1 MSRIQVVHNSFEEFY
16 RSPFGAAVVGEKIT
30 VRIKV
35 CSSQKPEQVI
45 LYIEDDFSSEEEEI
59 IMNKLSIEDK
69 KLIVEELSAEEES
82 IDSSVNSSANK
93 YTYKPGDQSRKS
105 LDCEYIYQAQ
115 FRTGDTPGLRFYYF
129 QIDINGEKKYYCK
142 SKDGTGGEGRVIEK
156 PENKYQITVYSDK
169 TNCPLWFP
177 DSIVYQI
184 FVDRFFN
191 GSPDDEVLNPKRN
204 CLLHSH
210 WSNDPLYIKNEEGHV
225 IRWDFFGG
233 NLIGVR
239 KKLDYLKRLGISTIY
254 FNPIFKAVSNHKYD
268 TGDYHQ
274 IDEMFGDNKIFAE
287 LVKEAEELGISIIL
301 DGVFSHTGSDSIYF
315 NRYGNYDSIG
325 AYQSKDSP
333 YYSWYR
339 FDEHP
344 DDYESWWGVSDLP
357 NVNELEKSYQDFII
371 YNEDS
376 VLNYWMDMGIK
387 GWRLDV
393 VDELPAQ
400 FLKNFKSQLRNKD
413 NESILIG
420 EVWEDVSNKC
430 SYDKRREYFL
440 GEELDSATNYP
451 FRKTLIDF
459 ITGQIDS
466 ECVHKRLMTL
476 AENYPKFNF
485 YSALNL
491 LGTHDV
497 PRILTEL
504 GRDIKEKPLAVK
516 RLKLLSL
523 WQMTFPG
530 VPCIYYGD
538 EAGLE
543 GETDPDNRRTYPW
556 GNENQELLN
565 WYHEVIKLRNEYDI
579 FKTGEWHSFY
589 LNKDIYGYKRSIND
603 NKDVFAQ
610 ERQNNTAVVLLNR
623 SINQSHE
630 LDINFKDWFK
640 DSENIN
646 DYFQDK
652 KENIGSE
659 NKKIRIEPLTAKVY
673 LEKCQENSI

>member
-1 MSRIQVVHNSFEEFY
+1 MPRLQIVHDSFEEFY
-16 RSPFGAAVVGEKIT
+16 RSPFGAAVVGDKIT
-30 VRIKV
+30 IRLKV
-35 CSSQKPEQVI
+35 CSSQRPEKVI
-45 LYIEDDFSSEEEEI
+45 LHIEDDLSSEETTT
-59 IMNKLSIEDK
+59 IMN
-69 KLIVEELSAEEES
+69 ELSSDEKEQISDELSNGENNRGDSTEES
-82 IDSSVNSSANK
+82 GEVF
-93 YTYKPGDQSRKS
+93 TYEQRDQENDR
-105 LDCEYIYQAQ
+105 LNCEYIYQAQ
-115 FRTGDTPGLRFYYF
+115 INTGETPGLKFYYF

-142 SKDGTGGEGRVIEK
+142 SKDGTGGEGRVTEE
-156 PENKYQITVYSDK
+156 PENKYQITVYSNDM
-169 TNCPLWFP
+169 NRPLWFP

-191 GSPDDEVLNPKRN
+191 GNPDNEVLNPKRN
-204 CLLHSH
+204 CLIQSH
-210 WSNDPLYIKNEEGHV
+210 WNNDPLYIKNEEGHV

-239 KKLDYLKRLGISTIY
+239 KKLAYLKKLGISTIY

-274 IDEMFGDNKIFAE
+274 IDEMFGNNQIFAE
-287 LVKEAEELGISIIL
+287 LVQEAEEIGISIIL

-315 NRYGNYDSIG
+315 NRYGNYESTG

-339 FDEHP
+339 FNEHP

-376 VLNYWMDMGIK
+376 VLNFWLDMGIK

-393 VDELPAQ
+393 VDELPPQ
-400 FLKNFKSQLRNKD
+400 FLKNFKRQMRSKN

-420 EVWEDVSNKC
+420 EVWEDASNKS
-430 SYDKRREYFL
+430 SYDRRREYFL
-440 GEELDSATNYP
+440 GKELDSATNYP
-451 FRKTLIDF
+451 FRKTLIEF
-459 ITGQIDS
+459 ISGQIDS
-466 ECVHKRLMTL
+466 EFVHKRLMTL
-476 AENYPKFNF
+476 AENYPKYNF

-504 GRDIKEKPLAVK
+504 GRDLKEKSLAVK

-538 EAGLE
+538 EVGLE
-543 GETDPDNRRTYPW
+543 GESDPDNRRTYPW
-556 GNENQELLN
+556 GNENQELLD
-565 WYHEVIKLRNEYDI
+565 WYHQIIKLRNNYDI
-579 FKTGEWHSFY
+579 FKTGKWRSFY
-589 LNKDIYGYKRSIND
+589 LNNDVYGYIRSITHQ
-603 NKDVFAQ
+603 KDVFGQ
-610 ERQNNTAVVLLNR
+610 ERQNNTALIIFNR
-623 SINQSHE
+623 SINESHE
-630 LDINFKDWFK
+630 VYINFKDWFK
-640 DSENIN
+640 
-646 DYFQDK
+646 
-652 KENIGSE
+652 GSE
-659 NKKIRIEPLTAKVY
+659 YVQEYFLDEKINTGSGSKKIEIKPLTAKVY
-673 LEKCQENSI
+673 IDKV